1 MRLSE
6 KSRPTGRLFDYITV
20 RRMSLRVLLM
30 MVMKRAPSAP
40 SITRWSKDREI
51 GIIRRGTN
59 SLPFHT
65 GSIADLDTPRIAT
78 SGAFTIGAKWV
89 VPKAADA
96 GDSEAA
102 ALHFA
107 GSQLTITRFL
117 EMVVSS
123 RDSSVMLF
131 LFTSLKTGTTRPF
144 GVSTATPMLMYF
156 FSVSFGR
163 LRTGSC

>member
-1 MRLSE
+1 GYQ
-6 KSRPTGRLFDYITV
+6 KKAGRQAGFFDYITK

-40 SITRWSKDREI
+40 SMTRWSKDREI
-51 GIIRRGTN
+51 GSIRRGTN

-65 GSIADLDTPRIAT
+65 GSIADLDTPRMAT
-78 SGAFTIGAKWV
+78 SGALTIGAKWV
-89 VPKAADA
+89 VP
-96 GDSEAA
+96 
-102 ALHFA
+102 
-107 GSQLTITRFL
+107 RPPML
-117 EMVVSS
+117 EMVKQPPCISPAVSLPSRAFFEMVVNS

-156 FSVSFGR
+156 FSVR
-163 LRTGSC
+163 R